1 MGIVGAFMVPH
12 PPIIIPEIGKGREI
26 GIKDTIKS
34 YEAVADMVDCMNP
47 DTIVIS
53 TPHSVM
59 YSDYFHI
66 SPGEQAEGSFADFG
80 ADDVRIAADYDQAFV
95 KKLCILAAN
104 VNVDAG
110 VGGEKSPYLDHGTM
124 IPLYFITKKYVDFDL
139 VRIGLSGL
147 PLT

>member
-66 SPGEQAEGSFADFG
+66 SPGEKAEGSFADFG